1 MKHSSCLLL
10 SFLFCL
16 LSQSLIGKYLLVQIQ
31 EEPQQDKG
39 AKDNEPRQLRNDLL
53 NEWRNPWIKNHGF
66 RSIQGKVFINA
77 KGPLKMKFQGNQWT
91 SDCGQPCNTLTGT
104 DCPEGQ
110 RCRLAK
116 DRCHMTCENAKKT
129 PDQPCQ
135 GPPTDQKGCRQIIRG
150 FTFDSDS
157 NLCKKFMEGG
167 CSMTNN
173 GFRKKED
180 CEAKCITSNV
190 KPKKNP
196 NQPCQGPPATR
207 ACRTR
212 LRRISGFT
220 FDTDSNLCE
229 KFNMTGSCVTKNY
242 FRTKEDCEAKCSTL
256 NVKLPP
262 KECLSPSEKLCD
274 ELSKDE
280 ICGDRW
286 GGVNPNYE
294 DENDSSPK
302 SKTTE
307 DEIDYFN
314 DYYYEDIT
322 RCPQCGCKE
331 GCNPDFVDNVDDN
344 CATYKI
350 KQYCTST
357 GDYGP
362 GWNTRNSPDETFE
375 DYAANGQT
383 ALVCPECGC
392 GRGN

>member
-10 SFLFCL
+10 GFLFFL
-16 LSQSLIGKYLLVQIQ
+16 LTQNLIGKYLLVKIQ
-31 EEPQQDKG
+31 EDHQQDEDTDFAKKMHTG
-39 AKDNEPRQLRNDLL
+39 AWRQGFACCRALTAGCLSCAAGMTISEYCANNADVIGCEGTRDKEPRQLRNDLL
-53 NEWRNPWIKNHGF
+53 NEWRNPWINNHGF
-66 RSIQGKVFINA
+66 RSIQGKENA
-77 KGPLKMKFQGNQWT
+77 QTTMRACCRAGTAECLSCVAGMEIEEYCKQNPNTRG
-91 SDCGQPCNTLTGT
+91 CGG
-104 DCPEGQ
+104 
-110 RCRLAK
+110 
-116 DRCHMTCENAKKT
+116 AKKT

-190 KPKKNP
+190 K
-196 NQPCQGPPATR
+196 
-207 ACRTR
+207 
-212 LRRISGFT
+212 
-220 FDTDSNLCE
+220 
-229 KFNMTGSCVTKNY
+229 
-242 FRTKEDCEAKCSTL
+242 
-256 NVKLPP
+256 LPP

-294 DENDSSPK
+294 DENDS
-302 SKTTE
+302 TE

-314 DYYYEDIT
+314 DYYNEDIT

-331 GCNPDFVDNVDDN
+331 TPE
-344 CATYKI
+344 I
-350 KQYCTST
+350 
-357 GDYGP
+357 
-362 GWNTRNSPDETFE
+362 RN
-375 DYAANGQT
+375 
-383 ALVCPECGC
+383 
-392 GRGN
+392 